1 MNTFEKVVHK
11 AIHKQ
16 ALNSAVRDLSAD
28 DLIVVKRNP
37 NLIDAEVLDKI
48 KDEIDKELLSFAKD
62 VEDMGDSARK
72 IRVSLGIVREIIDQ
86 YREGSE

>member
-28 DLIVVKRNP
+28 DLIVLKRNP
-37 NLIDAEVLDKI
+37 NLIDAAVLDKI
-48 KDEIDKELLSFAKD
+48 KDEITEYKD
-62 VEDMGDSARK
+62 DQIIHAERNEMIDIV
-72 IRVSLGIVREIIDQ
+72 LGIIDK
-86 YREGSE
+86 YRNEVSE